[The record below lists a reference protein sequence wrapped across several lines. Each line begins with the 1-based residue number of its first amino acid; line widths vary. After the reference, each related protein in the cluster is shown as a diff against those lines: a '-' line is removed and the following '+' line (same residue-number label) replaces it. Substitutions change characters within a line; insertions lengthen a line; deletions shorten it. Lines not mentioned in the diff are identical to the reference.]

1 MSDSSSSSSSVD
13 SLVSNIE
20 SLSLHPERD
29 AAAAAF
35 KKTSV
40 IIASLFAMRAQ
51 KMTEDGRGSFMISFI
66 PLAKKEVDKKTG
78 EELVTRFIEKL
89 EDLRKIKPNAPE
101 AYKKRDVSFILE
113 NENIFVTI
121 EMAQGIIRQC
131 FEATNVAGQKYFD
144 TNTIVLIWTHLR
156 NLMISASNYIKF
168 TPETYPDPN
177 IIKGV
182 WL

>member
-1 MSDSSSSSSSVD
+1 VLSS
-13 SLVSNIE
+13 LE
-20 SLSLHPERD
+20 SLSRHPERD
-29 AAAAAF
+29 AAAASF
-35 KKTSV
+35 KKTS
-40 IIASLFAMRAQ
+40 ILIASLFALRAQ
-51 KMTEDGRGSFMISFI
+51 KMSEEGRGTFMTSLI
-66 PLAKKEVDKKTG
+66 PLAKGEVEKKTG
-78 EELVTRFIEKL
+78 EELASSFIQKL

-101 AYKKRDVSFILE
+101 AYKKRDISFILE

-131 FEATNVAGQKYFD
+131 LEATNAAGQKYFD
-144 TNTIVLIWTHLR
+144 TNTIVLIWTHVR

-168 TPETYPDPN
+168 TPEVYPDPN